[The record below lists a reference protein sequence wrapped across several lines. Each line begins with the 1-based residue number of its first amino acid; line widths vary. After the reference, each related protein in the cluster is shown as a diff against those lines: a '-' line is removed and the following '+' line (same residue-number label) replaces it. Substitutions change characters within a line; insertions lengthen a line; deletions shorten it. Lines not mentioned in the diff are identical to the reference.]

1 MDLYKDIESR
11 TGGEIYIGVVG
22 PVRTGKSTFIKK
34 FMDLLVIPNME
45 DVHNRER
52 TKDELPQS
60 AAGKTIMTTEP
71 KFIPKE
77 AAKVIL
83 SSDTSV
89 KVRLIDCVGYMVEG
103 ATGHIENNEE
113 RMVKTPWFDYDI
125 PFSKAAEIGTKK
137 VINDH
142 STIGIVVTTDGS
154 FGELERKQYE
164 QAEERTINELKMLNK
179 PFIVLLNTTRPEDE
193 QAIKLSTNLMAKYG
207 VTVMPVNC
215 NQLKKDDIN
224 KILMGVL
231 MEFPVSEI
239 MFFMPGWIE
248 LLESDH
254 DIKSTVTSYARSV
267 IGMGTYMK
275 DFDEQGL
282 KALALDTDNTY
293 VSGVSVTE
301 KNLSTGV
308 IRLQIDI
315 ADKYYYEVLS
325 EFTGQNISNEYE
337 LIMTIKNL
345 SEKKEEFDKIAM
357 ALEQVQAKGYGVVMP
372 ARDEIVMDE
381 PEVIKNGAKYGV
393 KIKAEAPSIHL
404 IRANVQTELAPIVGD
419 EAQAKDLM
427 EFIKNNGK
435 DGMEGIWNTNIFGK
449 TIEQIVTDGIRTKI
463 DKLSDETQTKMQDT
477 LQKITNDSKGGV
489 ICIII

>member
-1 MDLYKDIESR
+1 MDLYKDIENR

-77 AAKVIL
+77 AANVIL
-83 SSDTSV
+83 NSNTAV
-89 KVRLIDCVGYMVEG
+89 KIRLIDCVGYMVDG

-113 RMVKTPWFDYDI
+113 RMVKTPWFEYDI

-142 STIGIVVTTDGS
+142 STIGVVVTTDGS
-154 FGELERKQYE
+154 FGELTREQYE
-164 QAEERTINELKMLNK
+164 EAEERTIKELKSLNK
-179 PFIVLLNTTRPEDE
+179 PFIVLLNTTRPDDE
-193 QAIKLSTNLMAKYG
+193 QALKLSELLMIKYG

-224 KILMGVL
+224 RILSAVL

-239 MFFMPGWIE
+239 MFFMPGWVE
-248 LLESDH
+248 LLNSEH
-254 DIKSTVTSYARSV
+254 DIKSSIIKFARDV
-267 IGMGTYMK
+267 LNKGTYMK
-275 DFDEQGL
+275 AFDEQGL
-282 KALALDTDNTY
+282 RELIGDNQY
-293 VSGVSVTE
+293 ISGVNISE
-301 KNLSTGV
+301 KDLSTGV
-308 IRLQIDI
+308 IRIQIEI
-315 ADKYYYEVLS
+315 AENYYYEVIS
-325 EFTGQNISNEYE
+325 QFTGQNISNEYE
-337 LIMTIKNL
+337 LIMTIKGL
-345 SEKKEEFDKIAM
+345 SEKKEEFDKISA

-372 ARDEIVMDE
+372 SKNEIVMDE
-381 PEVIKNGAKYGV
+381 PEVIKNGTKYGV

-404 IRANVQTELAPIVGD
+404 IKANVQTELAPIVGD
-419 EAQAKDLM
+419 EPQAKDLM
-427 EFIKNNGK
+427 EFIKSNGK

-463 DKLSDETQTKMQDT
+463 DKLSDETQTKMQET

>member
-1 MDLYKDIESR
+1 MDLYKDIENR

-77 AAKVIL
+77 AANVIL
-83 SSDTSV
+83 NSNTAV
-89 KVRLIDCVGYMVEG
+89 KIRLIDCVGYMVDG

-113 RMVKTPWFDYDI
+113 RMVKTPWFEYDI

-142 STIGIVVTTDGS
+142 STIGVVVTTDGS
-154 FGELERKQYE
+154 FGELTREQYE
-164 QAEERTINELKMLNK
+164 EAEERTIKELKSLNK
-179 PFIVLLNTTRPEDE
+179 PFIVLLNTTRPDDE
-193 QAIKLSTNLMAKYG
+193 QVLKLSELLMIKYG

-224 KILMGVL
+224 RILSAVL

-239 MFFMPGWIE
+239 MFFMPGWVE
-248 LLESDH
+248 LLNSEH
-254 DIKSTVTSYARSV
+254 DIKSSIIKFARDV
-267 IGMGTYMK
+267 LNKGTYMK
-275 DFDEQGL
+275 AFDEQGL
-282 KALALDTDNTY
+282 RELIGDNQY
-293 VSGVSVTE
+293 ISGVNISE
-301 KNLSTGV
+301 KDLSTGV
-308 IRLQIDI
+308 IRIQIEI
-315 ADKYYYEVLS
+315 AENYYYEVIS
-325 EFTGQNISNEYE
+325 QFTGQNISNEYE
-337 LIMTIKNL
+337 LIMTIKGL
-345 SEKKEEFDKIAM
+345 SEKKEEFDKISA

-372 ARDEIVMDE
+372 SKNEIVMDE
-381 PEVIKNGAKYGV
+381 PEVIKNGTKYGV

-404 IRANVQTELAPIVGD
+404 IKANVQTELAPIVGD
-419 EAQAKDLM
+419 EPQAKDLM
-427 EFIKNNGK
+427 EFIKSNGK

-463 DKLSDETQTKMQDT
+463 DKLSDETQTKMQET

>member
-1 MDLYKDIESR
+1 MDLYKDIEGR

-22 PVRTGKSTFIKK
+22 PVRTGKSTFIKR

-60 AAGKTIMTTEP
+60 AAGRTIMTTEP

-77 AAKVIL
+77 AASVML
-83 SSDTSV
+83 SENTSV

-103 ATGHIENNEE
+103 ATGHIENDAE
-113 RMVKTPWFDYDI
+113 RMVKTPWFDYEI

-154 FGELERKQYE
+154 FGELNREQYID
-164 QAEERTINELKMLNK
+164 AEERTIGELKSLGK
-179 PFIVLLNTTRPEDE
+179 PFVVLLNTSRPDDDE
-193 QAIKLSTNLMAKYG
+193 TIALVKEMMDKYN
-207 VTVMPVNC
+207 VTVMAVNC

-224 KILMGVL
+224 KILNGVL
-231 MEFPVSEI
+231 LEFPISEMMFYMPSYAELLDMNHEIKSSIVQLAKYILTKGKYMRDFDDMGLKDIIEENQYIEDISVSERNLATGI
-239 MFFMPGWIE
+239 VKIQ
-248 LLESDH
+248 
-254 DIKSTVTSYARSV
+254 IKLY
-267 IGMGTYMK
+267 
-275 DFDEQGL
+275 E
-282 KALALDTDNTY
+282 
-293 VSGVSVTE
+293 
-301 KNLSTGV
+301 
-308 IRLQIDI
+308 
-315 ADKYYYEVLS
+315 KYYYEVLS
-325 EFTGQNISNEYE
+325 QYTGQQISNEFE
-337 LIMTIKNL
+337 LVSTIRNL
-345 SEKKEEFDKIAM
+345 AAKKDEFDRVASAM
-357 ALEQVQAKGYGVVMP
+357 EQVNAKGYGVVLP
-372 ARDEIVMDE
+372 SREDIVMDE

-404 IRANVQTELAPIVGD
+404 IKANVLTELAPIVGD

-427 EFIKNNGK
+427 CFIKDNGK

-449 TIEQIVTDGIRTKI
+449 TIEQIVTDGIKTKI
-463 DKLSDETQTKMQDT
+463 DKLSDETQSKMQET
-477 LQKITNDSKGGV
+477 LQKNTNDSRGGV

>member
-1 MDLYKDIESR
+1 MDLYKDIEGR

-22 PVRTGKSTFIKK
+22 PVRTGKSTFIKR

-60 AAGKTIMTTEP
+60 AAGRTIMTTEP

-77 AAKVIL
+77 AASVML
-83 SSDTSV
+83 SENTSV

-103 ATGHIENNEE
+103 ATGHIENDAE
-113 RMVKTPWFDYDI
+113 RMVKTPWFDYEI

-154 FGELERKQYE
+154 FGELNREQYID
-164 QAEERTINELKMLNK
+164 AEERTIGELKSLGK
-179 PFIVLLNTTRPEDE
+179 PFVVLLNTSRPDDDE
-193 QAIKLSTNLMAKYG
+193 TIVLVKEMMDKYN

-224 KILMGVL
+224 KILNGVL
-231 MEFPVSEI
+231 LEFPISEMMFYMPSYAELLDMNHEIKSSIVQLAKYILTKGKYMRDFDDMGLKDIIEENQYIEDISVSERNLATGI
-239 MFFMPGWIE
+239 VKIQ
-248 LLESDH
+248 
-254 DIKSTVTSYARSV
+254 IKIY
-267 IGMGTYMK
+267 
-275 DFDEQGL
+275 E
-282 KALALDTDNTY
+282 
-293 VSGVSVTE
+293 
-301 KNLSTGV
+301 
-308 IRLQIDI
+308 
-315 ADKYYYEVLS
+315 KYYYEVLS
-325 EFTGQNISNEYE
+325 QYTGQQISNEFE
-337 LIMTIKNL
+337 LVSTIRNL
-345 SEKKEEFDKIAM
+345 AAKKDEFDRVASAM
-357 ALEQVQAKGYGVVMP
+357 EQVNAKGYGVVLP
-372 ARDEIVMDE
+372 SREDIVMDE

-404 IRANVQTELAPIVGD
+404 IKANVLTELAPIVGD

-427 EFIKNNGK
+427 GFIKDNGK

-449 TIEQIVTDGIRTKI
+449 TIEQIVTDGIKTKI
-463 DKLSDETQTKMQDT
+463 DKLSDETQSKMQET
-477 LQKITNDSKGGV
+477 LQKITNDSRGGV

>member
-1 MDLYKDIESR
+1 MDLYKDIEGR

-22 PVRTGKSTFIKK
+22 PVRTGKSTFIKR

-60 AAGKTIMTTEP
+60 AAGRTIMTTEP

-77 AAKVIL
+77 AASVML
-83 SSDTSV
+83 SENTSV

-103 ATGHIENNEE
+103 ATGHIENDAE
-113 RMVKTPWFDYDI
+113 RMVKTPWFDYEI

-154 FGELERKQYE
+154 FGELNREQYID
-164 QAEERTINELKMLNK
+164 AEERTIGELKSLGK
-179 PFIVLLNTTRPEDE
+179 PFVVLLNTSRPDDDE
-193 QAIKLSTNLMAKYG
+193 TIALVKEMMDKYN

-224 KILMGVL
+224 KILNGVL
-231 MEFPVSEI
+231 LEFPISEMMFYMPSYAELLDMNHEIKSSIVQLAKYILTKGKYMRDFDDMGLKDIIEENQYIEDISVSERNLATGI
-239 MFFMPGWIE
+239 VKIQ
-248 LLESDH
+248 
-254 DIKSTVTSYARSV
+254 IKIY
-267 IGMGTYMK
+267 
-275 DFDEQGL
+275 E
-282 KALALDTDNTY
+282 
-293 VSGVSVTE
+293 
-301 KNLSTGV
+301 
-308 IRLQIDI
+308 
-315 ADKYYYEVLS
+315 KYYYEVLS
-325 EFTGQNISNEYE
+325 QYTGQHISNEFE
-337 LIMTIKNL
+337 LVSTIRNL
-345 SEKKEEFDKIAM
+345 AAKKDEFDRVASAM
-357 ALEQVQAKGYGVVMP
+357 EQVNAKGYGVVLP
-372 ARDEIVMDE
+372 SREDIVMDE

-404 IRANVQTELAPIVGD
+404 IKANVLTELAPIVGD

-427 EFIKNNGK
+427 GFIKDNGK

-449 TIEQIVTDGIRTKI
+449 TIEQIVTDGIKTKI
-463 DKLSDETQTKMQDT
+463 DKLSDETQSKMQET
-477 LQKITNDSKGGV
+477 LQKITNDSRGGV

>member
-77 AAKVIL
+77 AANVIL
-83 SSDTSV
+83 SSNTAV

-142 STIGIVVTTDGS
+142 STIGVVVTTDGS
-154 FGELERKQYE
+154 FGELTREQYE
-164 QAEERTINELKMLNK
+164 PAEERTIKELKGLNK
-179 PFIVLLNTTRPEDE
+179 PFVVLLNTSRPEDE
-193 QAIKLSTNLMAKYG
+193 QTLRLADELMKKYG

-215 NQLKKDDIN
+215 NMMKKEDIN
-224 KILMGVL
+224 RILSAVL
-231 MEFPVSEI
+231 MEFPVSEV
-239 MFFMPGWIE
+239 MFFMPGWVE
-248 LLESDH
+248 LLNAEH
-254 DIKSTVTSYARSV
+254 DIKASVVRFAKAV

-275 DFDEQGL
+275 VFDEQRL
-282 KALALDTDNTY
+282 KEMIGDNEY
-293 VSGVSVTE
+293 IGGVTISE
-301 KNLSTGV
+301 KDLSTGI
-308 IRLQIDI
+308 IRIMIDI
-315 ADKYYYEVLS
+315 AEQYYYKVLS
-325 EFTGQNISNEYE
+325 ELTGQNISNEYE
-337 LIMTIKNL
+337 LIMTIRNL
-345 SEKKEEFDKIAM
+345 SAKKDEFDKVAN
-357 ALEQVQAKGYGVVMP
+357 ALEQVRAKGYGVVMP
-372 ARDEIVMDE
+372 CRDEIVLDE

-404 IRANVQTELAPIVGD
+404 IRANVQTEIAPIVGD

-427 EFIKNNGK
+427 EFIKDNGR
-435 DGMEGIWNTNIFGK
+435 EGSEGTWNTNIFGK
-449 TIEQIVTDGIRTKI
+449 TIEQIVSDGIRTKI
-463 DKLSDETQTKMQDT
+463 DKLSDETQTKMQET

>member
-1 MDLYKDIESR
+1 MDLYKDIEGR

-22 PVRTGKSTFIKK
+22 PVRTGKSTFIKR

-60 AAGKTIMTTEP
+60 AAGRTIMTTEP

-77 AAKVIL
+77 AASVML
-83 SSDTSV
+83 SENTSV

-103 ATGHIENNEE
+103 ATGHIENDAE
-113 RMVKTPWFDYDI
+113 RMVKTPWFDYEI

-154 FGELERKQYE
+154 FGELNREQYID
-164 QAEERTINELKMLNK
+164 AEERTIGELKSLGK
-179 PFIVLLNTTRPEDE
+179 PFVVLLNTSRPDDDE
-193 QAIKLSTNLMAKYG
+193 TIALVKEMMDKYN
-207 VTVMPVNC
+207 VTVMAVNC

-224 KILMGVL
+224 KILNGVL
-231 MEFPVSEI
+231 LEFPISEMMFYMPSYAELLDMNHEIKSSIVQLAKYILTKGKYMRDFDDMGLKDIIEENQYIEDISVSERNLATGI
-239 MFFMPGWIE
+239 VKIQ
-248 LLESDH
+248 
-254 DIKSTVTSYARSV
+254 IKIY
-267 IGMGTYMK
+267 
-275 DFDEQGL
+275 E
-282 KALALDTDNTY
+282 
-293 VSGVSVTE
+293 
-301 KNLSTGV
+301 
-308 IRLQIDI
+308 
-315 ADKYYYEVLS
+315 KYYYEVLS
-325 EFTGQNISNEYE
+325 QYTGQQISNEFE
-337 LIMTIKNL
+337 LVSTIRNL
-345 SEKKEEFDKIAM
+345 AAKKDEFDRVASAM
-357 ALEQVQAKGYGVVMP
+357 EQVNAKGYGVVLP
-372 ARDEIVMDE
+372 SREDIVMDE

-404 IRANVQTELAPIVGD
+404 IKANVLTELAPIVGD

-427 EFIKNNGK
+427 CFIKDNGK

-449 TIEQIVTDGIRTKI
+449 TIEQIVTDGIKTKI
-463 DKLSDETQTKMQDT
+463 DKLSDETQSKMQET
-477 LQKITNDSKGGV
+477 LQKITNDSRGGV